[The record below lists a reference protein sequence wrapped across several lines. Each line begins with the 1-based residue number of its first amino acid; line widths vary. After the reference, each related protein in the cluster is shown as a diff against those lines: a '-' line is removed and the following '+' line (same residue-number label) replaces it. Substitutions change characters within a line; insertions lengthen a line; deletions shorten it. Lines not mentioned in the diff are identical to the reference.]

1 MPSGSVPRAR
11 SALVRYSV
19 PIVGLG
25 LSTILALLIRHFAG
39 PKPSPFTS
47 VAFLLVIMASAWW
60 GGYVPGMIAALLSLF
75 VVPYAVVPHFEPF
88 KTDPIRV
95 LLSLLLTVLISRVAQ
110 NRNRVEA
117 ALRLANESLDERVRQ
132 RTVELQRSNAELQ
145 RLNED
150 LNQFAYS
157 ASHDLQEPL
166 RMVAIYSQM
175 LERKYKG
182 QLSGDANE
190 YIDQIVQ
197 GARHMDMLLKDLLAY
212 AQTVNISLENV
223 QPVEG
228 TVVLERALSNLS
240 AAVTESKATVNYNGL
255 PQVRVQEVHLLQ
267 LFQNLIGNAIKYHA
281 DEPPRVDVTARRE
294 GSSWAFAVK
303 DNGIGIPP
311 EYSDQVFRMFKRLH
325 SSSKYEGTGMGL
337 AICHRIVE
345 RYGGR
350 IWVESE
356 EGQGSTFW
364 FTLPAADDKASRLA
378 PVATSSHSGAP
389 AYPPAQSSS
398 PPAMLR

>member
-1 MPSGSVPRAR
+1 MPGGSAPSPR
-11 SALVRYSV
+11 SALVRYSI

-25 LSTILALLIRHFAG
+25 LSTMLALLIRHFAG
-39 PKPSPFTS
+39 AKPSPFAS
-47 VAFLLVIMASAWW
+47 VAFLLVMMASAWW
-60 GGYVPGMIAALLSLF
+60 GGYMPGILASLLSLF
-75 VVPYAVVPHFEPF
+75 IVPYAVIPHFEPA
-88 KTDPIRV
+88 KVEPPRV
-95 LLSLLLTVLISRVAQ
+95 LLVLLIAVLISRVAQ

-117 ALRLANESLDERVRQ
+117 ALREANESLDERVQQ
-132 RTVELQRSNAELQ
+132 RTLELQRSNAELQ

-190 YIDQIVQ
+190 YIEQIVQ

-223 QPVEG
+223 QPVDG
-228 TVVLERALSNLS
+228 GLVLERALSNLS
-240 AAVTESKATVNYNGL
+240 AAVAESNAAVTYDAL

-267 LFQNLIGNAIKYHA
+267 LFQNLIGNAIKYRS
-281 DEPPRVDVTARRE
+281 DEPPHVHVSAKRE
-294 GSSWAFAVK
+294 GRGCAFAVS
-303 DNGIGIPP
+303 DNGIGIPS
-311 EYSDQVFRMFKRLH
+311 EYKDQVFRMFKRLH
-325 SSSKYEGTGMGL
+325 TSSKYEGTGMGL

-350 IWVESE
+350 IWVESDL
-356 EGQGSTFW
+356 GKGSTFW
-364 FTLPAADDKASRLA
+364 FTLPAADDKNGRPVLA
-378 PVATSSHSGAP
+378 ATSSRSGAP
-389 AYPPAQSSS
+389 AYPPAQNSS

>member
-1 MPSGSVPRAR
+1 MPGGSAPSPR
-11 SALVRYSV
+11 SALVRYSI

-25 LSTILALLIRHFAG
+25 LSTILALVIRHFAG
-39 PKPSPFTS
+39 AKPSPFAS

-60 GGYVPGMIAALLSLF
+60 GGYVPGIIASLISLF
-75 VVPYAVVPHFEPF
+75 LVPYAVIPHFEPT
-88 KTDPIRV
+88 KVDPVRV
-95 LLSLLLTVLISRVAQ
+95 LLLLLITVLISRVAQ

-132 RTVELQRSNAELQ
+132 RTLELQRSNAELQ

-190 YIDQIVQ
+190 YIEQIVR

-223 QPVEG
+223 QPVDG
-228 TVVLERALSNLS
+228 GMVLERALSNLS
-240 AAVTESKATVNYNGL
+240 AALAESNAAVTYDDL
-255 PQVRVQEVHLLQ
+255 PEVRVQEVHLLQ
-267 LFQNLIGNAIKYHA
+267 LFQNLIGNAVKYRA
-281 DEPPRVDVTARRE
+281 DEPPRVHVSAKRE
-294 GSSWAFAVK
+294 EQGWAFAVK

-311 EYSDQVFRMFKRLH
+311 EYSDQIFRMFKRLH
-325 SSSKYEGTGMGL
+325 SSSKCEGTGMGL

-356 EGQGSTFW
+356 EGKGSTFW
-364 FTLPAADDKASRLA
+364 FTLPAGDDNNGRPLLA
-378 PVATSSHSGAP
+378 ATSSHSNAL
-389 AYPPAQSSS
+389 AYPPAQNSS